1 MAWNLSD
8 ANRYDEIRE
17 EVANL
22 IEDFGIEVYPFS
34 IWRLLRKMGIRVV
47 PYSLLEGSLR
57 DEVERVW
64 PDAFTFRPDD
74 FDPSRTIVFYNDSK
88 SRGRI
93 RFTLAH
99 ELGHLVLGHPN
110 SDDPQL
116 EAEAN
121 FFANYFLAPAP
132 LVIRDSK
139 KDVQTIMSDFV
150 VSFGCARSVL
160 DRTMNRIWYGPRVP
174 LEYESR
180 IMATSRLRGGGR
192 VA

>member
-22 IEDFGIEVYPFS
+22 IEDYGIEVYPFS

-74 FDPSRTIVFYNDSK
+74 FDPSRTIVFYNDPK

-116 EAEAN
+116 EAEAI

-180 IMATSRLRGGGR
+180 ILATSRLRGGGR